1 MSMVDEELNVM
12 KTIYL
17 VQAEIEQRDYM
28 VDKPKTFKDLR
39 IVMAV
44 SQEMADMKYREFW
57 DKKNDPYNVSYFVY
71 IESIKEAID

>member
-1 MSMVDEELNVM
+1 M

-57 DKKNDPYNVSYFVY
+57 EKKNEPYDVSYFVF
-71 IESIKEAID
+71 IESINEAID

>member
-1 MSMVDEELNVM
+1 M

-39 IVMAV
+39 IVLAV
-44 SQEMADMKYREFW
+44 SKAMADMKYREFW
-57 DKKNDPYNVSYFVY
+57 DKKNDSYCVSYGVY

>member
-1 MSMVDEELNVM
+1 M

-17 VQAEIEQRDYM
+17 VEAEIERRDYM

-44 SQEMADMKYREFW
+44 SEVMADMKYREFW
-57 DKKNDPYNVSYFVY
+57 DEKNDPYCVSYHVY
-71 IESIKEAID
+71 IESIEAAID

>member
-1 MSMVDEELNVM
+1 M

-44 SQEMADMKYREFW
+44 SEFMADMKYREFW
-57 DKKNDPYNVSYFVY
+57 DEKNDPYSVSYLVCS
-71 IESIKEAID
+71 ISIKEAID

>member
-1 MSMVDEELNVM
+1 MVDEELNVM

-17 VQAEIEQRDYM
+17 VEAEIEQRDYM

-39 IVMAV
+39 IVLAV

-57 DKKNDPYNVSYFVY
+57 DKNNDPYGVSYFVF

>member
-1 MSMVDEELNVM
+1 M

-57 DKKNDPYNVSYFVY
+57 EKKNEPYDVSYFVF
-71 IESIKEAID
+71 IERINEAID

>member
-1 MSMVDEELNVM
+1 M

-17 VQAEIEQRDYM
+17 VEAEIEQRDYM

-44 SQEMADMKYREFW
+44 SQEMAGMKYREFW
-57 DKKNDPYNVSYFVY
+57 DKKNDPYCVSYFVF
-71 IESIKEAID
+71 IESINEAID